1 MLCKLYDKPIKD
13 QKIKIN
19 TVVMTKLLEKAVKD
33 AIKKRKPTIGTK
45 QVMHSMKSSKLIV
58 ISQTVPNEKT
68 KKVEKNAKN
77 NNVPILN
84 FEGSSV
90 ALGKLCGLQF
100 RVSAI
105 SLDSL
110 SNTNAQAILKEYE
123 AK

>member
-1 MLCKLYDKPIKD
+1 M
-13 QKIKIN
+13 
-19 TVVMTKLLEKAVKD
+19 TTKLLEKAIKD
-33 AIKKRKPTIGTK
+33 ARKESKPVIGTK
-45 QVMHSMKSSKLIV
+45 QVMNSIKSSKLII
-58 ISQTVPNEKT
+58 ISQTISNEKT
-68 KKVEKNAKN
+68 KKIEKNAKN

-110 SNTNAQAILKEYE
+110 SSTNAQAILKEYE

>member
-1 MLCKLYDKPIKD
+1 
-13 QKIKIN
+13 
-19 TVVMTKLLEKAVKD
+19 MTKLLEKAIKD
-33 AIKKRKPTIGTK
+33 AIKKRKPPIGTK

-68 KKVEKNAKN
+68 KKVEKNAKD

-100 RVSAI
+100 RVSVI

-110 SNTNAQAILKEYE
+110 SNTNSQALLKEYE

>member
-1 MLCKLYDKPIKD
+1 
-13 QKIKIN
+13 
-19 TVVMTKLLEKAVKD
+19 MTKLLEKAIKD

-58 ISQTVPNEKT
+58 VSQTVPNEKT

-77 NNVPILN
+77 NNIPILN

-100 RVSAI
+100 RVSTI

-110 SNTNAQAILKEYE
+110 SSTNAQAILKEYE

>member
-1 MLCKLYDKPIKD
+1 
-13 QKIKIN
+13 
-19 TVVMTKLLEKAVKD
+19 MTKLLEKAIKD

-58 ISQTVPNEKT
+58 ISQTIPKEKT
-68 KKVEKNAKN
+68 IKVKKNAKD
-77 NNVPILN
+77 NNVPVLN

>member
-1 MLCKLYDKPIKD
+1 M
-13 QKIKIN
+13 
-19 TVVMTKLLEKAVKD
+19 TTKLLEKAIKD
-33 AIKKRKPTIGTK
+33 TIKKRKPTIGAK
-45 QVMHSMKSSKLIV
+45 QVIHSMKNSKLIV
-58 ISQTVPNEKT
+58 ISQTVPSEKI

-77 NNVPILN
+77 NDVPVLN

-110 SNTNAQAILKEYE
+110 SNTNAQAILKEHE
-123 AK
+123 TK

>member
-1 MLCKLYDKPIKD
+1 M
-13 QKIKIN
+13 
-19 TVVMTKLLEKAVKD
+19 TTKLLEKAIKD
-33 AIKKRKPTIGTK
+33 TIKKRKPTIGAK
-45 QVMHSMKSSKLIV
+45 QVIHSMKNSKLIV
-58 ISQTVPNEKT
+58 ISQTVPSEKI

-77 NNVPILN
+77 NDVPVLN

-100 RVSAI
+100 RVSVI

-110 SNTNAQAILKEYE
+110 SNTNSQAILKEYE

>member
-1 MLCKLYDKPIKD
+1 
-13 QKIKIN
+13 
-19 TVVMTKLLEKAVKD
+19 MTKLLEKTIKD
-33 AIKKRKPTIGTK
+33 TIKKRKPTIGTK

-68 KKVEKNAKN
+68 KKVEKNAKD

-90 ALGKLCGLQF
+90 ALGKFCGLQF

>member
-1 MLCKLYDKPIKD
+1 MTDLLQKAIKDIIKKGKPIIG
-13 QKIKIN
+13 IKQI
-19 TVVMTKLLEKAVKD
+19 T
-33 AIKKRKPTIGTK
+33 
-45 QVMHSMKSSKLIV
+45 HSVANSKLIV
-58 ISQTVPNEKT
+58 ISKSVPNEKA
-68 KKVEKNAKN
+68 KKIEKNAKN

-110 SNTNAQAILKEYE
+110 SSANIQGILKEYE
-123 AK
+123 NN

>member
-1 MLCKLYDKPIKD
+1 
-13 QKIKIN
+13 
-19 TVVMTKLLEKAVKD
+19 MTKLLEKAIKD

-45 QVMHSMKSSKLIV
+45 QVMNSMKSSKLIV
-58 ISQTVPNEKT
+58 ISQTVPNEAII
-68 KKVEKNAKN
+68 KVEKNAKN

-100 RVSAI
+100 RVSVI

-110 SNTNAQAILKEYE
+110 SNTNSQAILKEYE

>member
-1 MLCKLYDKPIKD
+1 M
-13 QKIKIN
+13 
-19 TVVMTKLLEKAVKD
+19 TTKLLEKAIKD
-33 AIKKRKPTIGTK
+33 TIKKRKPTIGAK
-45 QVMHSMKSSKLIV
+45 QVIHSMKNSKLIV
-58 ISQTVPNEKT
+58 ISQTVPNEAT
-68 KKVEKNAKN
+68 IKVEKNAKN

-100 RVSAI
+100 RVSVI

-110 SNTNAQAILKEYE
+110 SNTNSQAILKEYE

>member
-1 MLCKLYDKPIKD
+1 MKKQIIL
-13 QKIKIN
+13 
-19 TVVMTKLLEKAVKD
+19 VMTKLLEKAIKD
-33 AIKKRKPTIGTK
+33 IIKKRKPTIGIK
-45 QVMHSMKSSKLIV
+45 QITHSISSSKLIV
-58 ISQTVPNEKT
+58 ISKSVPNEKA
-68 KKVEKNAKN
+68 KKVEINAKN

-110 SNTNAQAILKEYE
+110 SSTNTNAILKEYE
-123 AK
+123 NN

>member
-1 MLCKLYDKPIKD
+1 
-13 QKIKIN
+13 
-19 TVVMTKLLEKAVKD
+19 MTKLLEKAIKD

-45 QVMHSMKSSKLIV
+45 QVMNSMKSSKLIV
-58 ISQTVPNEKT
+58 ISQTVPNEAT
-68 KKVEKNAKN
+68 IKVEKNAKN

-100 RVSAI
+100 RVSVI

-110 SNTNAQAILKEYE
+110 SNTNSQAILKEYE

>member
-1 MLCKLYDKPIKD
+1 
-13 QKIKIN
+13 
-19 TVVMTKLLEKAVKD
+19 MTKLLEKAIKD
-33 AIKKRKPTIGTK
+33 IIKKRKPTIGIK
-45 QVMHSMKSSKLIV
+45 QITHSITNSKLVV
-58 ISQTVPNEKT
+58 ISKSVPNEKA
-68 KKVEKNAKN
+68 KKIEKNAKN

-110 SNTNAQAILKEYE
+110 SSANIQGILKEYE
-123 AK
+123 NN

>member
-1 MLCKLYDKPIKD
+1 M
-13 QKIKIN
+13 
-19 TVVMTKLLEKAVKD
+19 TTKLLEKAIKD

-45 QVMHSMKSSKLIV
+45 QVMLSMENSKLIV
-58 ISQTVPNEKT
+58 ISQSVPNEKT
-68 KKVEKNAKN
+68 KQVEKNAKS

-90 ALGKLCGLQF
+90 MLGKLCGLQF

-110 SNTNAQAILKEYE
+110 SNTNAQAILKENE
-123 AK
+123 TK

>member
-1 MLCKLYDKPIKD
+1 M
-13 QKIKIN
+13 
-19 TVVMTKLLEKAVKD
+19 TTKLLEKALID
-33 AIKKRKPTIGTK
+33 AIKKKKPTIGTK

-58 ISQTVPNEKT
+58 ISQTVPSEKT

>member
-1 MLCKLYDKPIKD
+1 
-13 QKIKIN
+13 
-19 TVVMTKLLEKAVKD
+19 MTKLLEKAIKD

-45 QVMHSMKSSKLIV
+45 QVIHSMKSSKLVV

-110 SNTNAQAILKEYE
+110 SNTNAQAILKECGT
-123 AK
+123 K

>member
-1 MLCKLYDKPIKD
+1 M
-13 QKIKIN
+13 
-19 TVVMTKLLEKAVKD
+19 TTKLLEKAIKD

-45 QVMHSMKSSKLIV
+45 QVMNSMKSSKLIV
-58 ISQTVPNEKT
+58 ISQTVPNEAT
-68 KKVEKNAKN
+68 IKVEKNAKN

-100 RVSAI
+100 RVSVI

-110 SNTNAQAILKEYE
+110 SNTNSQAILKEYE

>member
-1 MLCKLYDKPIKD
+1 
-13 QKIKIN
+13 
-19 TVVMTKLLEKAVKD
+19 MTKLLEKAIKD
-33 AIKKRKPTIGTK
+33 AIKKRKPTIGIK
-45 QVMHSMKSSKLIV
+45 QVMHSMKSSKLV
-58 ISQTVPNEKT
+58 VVSQTVPNEKT